1 MGRFIT
7 ALLGVLFLVSLA
19 GAAEEK
25 EKEKV
30 FRATVDSDGVQRVE
44 MVGGSYFFNPSHVIV
59 KVGVPV
65 ELKVRK
71 ESGFVPHNIV
81 AKSPEA
87 GIEFD
92 ESLGSDPKTI
102 RFTPTKTGT
111 YPFYCSKKVIFFASH
126 REKGMEGVIE
136 VIP

>member
-1 MGRFIT
+1 MGRLT
-7 ALLGVLFLVSLA
+7 AILLSVLFLIPALA
-19 GAAEEK
+19 GGAEEK
-25 EKEKV
+25 I

-44 MVGGSYFFNPSHVIV
+44 VVGGSYFFNPNRIV
-59 KVGVPV
+59 VKAGVPV

-81 AKSPEA
+81 ATSPEA

-92 ESLGSDPKTI
+92 ESLATEAKTI
-102 RFTPTKTGT
+102 RLTPTKPGK
-111 YPFYCSKKVIFFASH
+111 YPFYCSKKVPLLFFLPSH

-136 VIP
+136 VVP